1 MKGIQERIKKENL
14 DKLREYEAE
23 RQAKEKEYKR
33 KSVSDIIE
41 ELLTE
46 VRYNGN

>member
-1 MKGIQERIKKENL
+1 MKGIQERIKKETL